1 MMSLYAP
8 YNPVAAVTPNECVST
23 VELRIRC
30 QNLLNKDIISL
41 SDPLAVVYHFQ
52 GGRWMELGRTEMVK
66 NSLHPV
72 FGKSIETK
80 YYFEEVQK
88 IKVSVYDIDNLT
100 HTLTDDDFLGEM
112 ECTLGQI
119 VSCSPFTKHLLI
131 NGSPTSTKSTITIT
145 ADEVSNAKE
154 LVEFLFAAEDLDK
167 KDFFGKSDPFLE
179 IFRTH
184 RDNWEL
190 IHRTEVIKN
199 NLNPRWQAFEKPMHT
214 LCQGDHSKKLK
225 IDCYDWN
232 NDGTK
237 DFIGSTCTTI
247 ETMMGATTKAI
258 VWPLVNEKKAKK
270 KKGYKDSGRLVLRS
284 MKVTE
289 LHTFLEYVF
298 GGMQINFT
306 VAIDFTGS
314 NGDPRQPSS
323 LHYID
328 PYRPNHYMQAI
339 RAVGNICQDYD
350 SDKLFPA
357 FGFGARIPPVMQ
369 VSHEFPLNFNMQN
382 PHCAGIDGV
391 LTAYQSCLHQVQLYG
406 PTNAAPIIYQTARFA
421 HAAQQAESSQGA
433 ASYFI
438 LLMLT
443 DGVLSDLNDTKSAI
457 VYASTLPMSLIIVG
471 VGNADFTDMEIL
483 DSDNCLLQAANGN
496 VAKRDI
502 VQFVPFRE
510 FYQASSIELARH
522 VLAEVPRQVESY
534 YKMRRLPPKTPP
546 QRPASLDQTVTPSQ
560 PPPSAPPRPPA
571 PAKSPD
577 YSKAP
582 ASGSAPGQ
590 PYPNMGPNTAPPQ
603 HYPGTAP
610 QAPPSQHPG
619 MAPQAPP
626 SQHPGMAPQAP
637 PSQHPGMAPQAPSP
651 QYPGSAPQAPPS
663 QYPGMASQGPPPQ
676 YPGMPHQAKSP
687 QYPHVTPQAPPP
699 QYTHMP
705 PHAQHP
711 QYPGMYAPQ
720 AQPPYPG
727 MPPNVPPAQYPGV
740 PPYPAVRK
748 S

>member
-1 MMSLYAP
+1 MSLYAP

-52 GGRWMELGRTEMVK
+52 GGRWME
-66 NSLHPV
+66 
-72 FGKSIETK
+72 
-80 YYFEEVQK
+80 
-88 IKVSVYDIDNLT
+88 
-100 HTLTDDDFLGEM
+100 
-112 ECTLGQI
+112 I

-131 NGSPTSTKSTITIT
+131 NGSPTLSKSTITIT

-433 ASYFI
+433 GSYFI

-483 DSDNCLLQAANGN
+483 DSDNCLLRAANGN

-510 FYQASSIELARH
+510 FYRASSIELARH

-590 PYPNMGPNTAPPQ
+590 PYPNMDPNMAPPQ

-637 PSQHPGMAPQAPSP
+637 PPQYSGSAPQAPPSQYP
-651 QYPGSAPQAPPS
+651 GSAPQAPPSQYPGSAPQAPPS